1 MTRVWLSG
9 WEWECCGDPFTVGDL
24 VDFGIQ
30 SRTVD
35 AFLIDTLGVEL
46 AATVDA
52 AESHHEEEYTDRVR
66 GRVAAVHAV
75 TQDSIQRWSL
85 RRPGHGAPPDAVM
98 PPDGKQWPLNG
109 LSLGN
114 GVFVGSRPTRY
125 ISESVP
131 VPNSAA
137 LVPVRGV
144 RLPREREDD
153 TPVDRSGDPPPERLI
168 RTQPGWLVDV
178 DEQAVAEQ

>member
-9 WEWECCGDPFTVGDL
+9 REWGCCGDPFAVGDE

-30 SRTVD
+30 ARTVD
-35 AFLIDTLGVEL
+35 AFLIDTLGAEL

-75 TQDSIQRWSL
+75 TQESIERRSL

-98 PPDGKQWPLNG
+98 PPDGEEWPSKG

-114 GVFVGSRPTRY
+114 GVFVGSRPTRH
-125 ISESVP
+125 ISENVP
-131 VPNSAA
+131 VPNSAT

-144 RLPREREDD
+144 RLPGEREDD
-153 TPVDRSGDPPPERLI
+153 TPVDRTGDPPPERRV

-178 DEQAVAEQ
+178 VEHTADGQ